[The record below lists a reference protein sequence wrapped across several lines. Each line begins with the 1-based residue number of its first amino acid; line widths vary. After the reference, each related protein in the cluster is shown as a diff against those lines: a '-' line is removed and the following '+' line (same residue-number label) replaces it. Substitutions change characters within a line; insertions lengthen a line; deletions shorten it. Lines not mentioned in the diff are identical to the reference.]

1 MAELAVGLWTH
12 TQLACIVYGLHQR
25 PWSSGDYWRLQ
36 LDVMKEFFLV
46 EDWNT
51 SEIFKQNYM
60 ECFQMI

>member
-1 MAELAVGLWTH
+1 MAELAVWLWTH

-36 LDVMKEFFLV
+36 LDAMNEFFLV

-51 SEIFKQNYM
+51 SV
-60 ECFQMI
+60 